1 MKPETQK
8 QIDDLLLWTDKEA
21 KRIMEEVAKESGISI
36 NALAD
41 LVAWEREQ
49 QEYQRSRNMTLVFN
63 EVFENE
69 DYWGK

>member
-21 KRIMEEVAKESGISI
+21 KRIMEEVAQESGISI